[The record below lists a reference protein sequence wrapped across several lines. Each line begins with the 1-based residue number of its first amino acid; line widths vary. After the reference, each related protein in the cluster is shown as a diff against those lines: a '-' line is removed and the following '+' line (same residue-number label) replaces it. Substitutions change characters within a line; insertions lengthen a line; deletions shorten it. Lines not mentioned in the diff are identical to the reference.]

1 MGKKPDSGPIL
12 ARLPQIWA
20 LKHFFVSFTSTSRYI
35 LFQANILRNLKKN

>member
-12 ARLPQIWA
+12 VLPQIWA